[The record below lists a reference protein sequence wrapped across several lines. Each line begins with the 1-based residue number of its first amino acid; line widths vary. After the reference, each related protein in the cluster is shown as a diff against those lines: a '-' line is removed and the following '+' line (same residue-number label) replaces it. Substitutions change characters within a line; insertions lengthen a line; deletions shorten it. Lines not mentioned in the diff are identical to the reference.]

1 MERTPR
7 RTLLLIALVALA
19 HAALFIVYQRPDWNV
34 EAAWDDQVGYRRL
47 GHVLATTGTFT
58 RYPGEQPFVPETI
71 RTPMYPLFVA
81 GIYRIAGES
90 HTAVAA
96 GQAVLFALMTLVVYA
111 MTARLST
118 TRVALVAALFVALFP
133 PIPYYGALVLTETLC
148 TFFVTLGMWTA
159 VRAIQDRRPL
169 DYILT
174 GVFIGLATLTQPRFA
189 MFPIAIA
196 GCVALVALRQRDWRP
211 VLPWGLTLVVF
222 ALVLAPWL
230 AYNLIYVHR
239 LTLSP
244 AGGLGRA
251 TWEASWQ
258 GTWPGRVQA
267 DLTRLVEAHVNDD
280 DATLDMLV
288 RQFASERALPAE
300 PMITYAHQW
309 RDIRRIWDT
318 PTDPRERAVK
328 RIEADEEYW
337 RAGLANIAR
346 NRLGHLLR
354 RATVGAFVLW
364 AAEIPI
370 RYTNINSMPRLVIR
384 GIWLVQVGLLLLAVI
399 GLVMLAHRRGA
410 LVAAPLA
417 ALFVYIT
424 AVHLPMLAEARYS
437 LQAKPV
443 MVALVAIA
451 LAEILHRALPQ
462 TGDYLP

>member
-1 MERTPR
+1 M
-7 RTLLLIALVALA
+7 LLVIALVALA
-19 HAALFIVYQRPDWNV
+19 HAALFSVYQRPDWDV
-34 EAAWDDQVGYRRL
+34 AWDDQVGYQRL

-71 RTPMYPLFVA
+71 RTPMYPMFVA
-81 GIYRIAGES
+81 TVYKIAGES
-90 HTAVAA
+90 HAAVAA
-96 GQAVLFALMTLVVYA
+96 AQAVLFALMALVVYA
-111 MTARLST
+111 MTARLAT
-118 TRVALVAALFVALFP
+118 PRVALAAAWFVALFP
-133 PIPYYGALVLTETLC
+133 PIPYYGALVLSDVVC
-148 TFFVTLGMWTA
+148 TFFVTLGMWMA
-159 VRAIQDRRPL
+159 VRAVQDQRPL

-174 GVFIGLATLTQPRFA
+174 GAFIGLATLTQPRFA
-189 MFPIAIA
+189 MLPIALA
-196 GCVALVALRQRDWRP
+196 ACVSLVALRERNWRAIGR
-211 VLPWGLTLVVF
+211 WALTLTVF

-230 AYNLIYVHR
+230 AYNQIYVHR

-267 DLTRLVEAHVNDD
+267 DLTRLVEEHVIDD
-280 DATLDMLV
+280 DATLDRLV
-288 RQFASERALPAE
+288 TQFAGERMLPPE

-337 RAGLANIAR
+337 RAGVANIAR
-346 NRLGHLLR
+346 NRVAHALR
-354 RATVGAFVLW
+354 RVTVGAFVVW

-370 RYTNINSMPRLVIR
+370 RYTDINAMPRLVIR
-384 GIWLVQVGLLLLAVI
+384 TLWLVQVGLLLLAIV
-399 GLVMLAHRRGA
+399 GLVMLVHRRGPMS
-410 LVAAPLA
+410 AAPLA
-417 ALFVYIT
+417 ALFAYIT

-437 LQAKPV
+437 LPAKPV
-443 MVALVAIA
+443 VVALVAIA
-451 LAEILHRALPQ
+451 IAEILHRALPQ

>member
-1 MERTPR
+1 MEPTPR
-7 RTLLLIALVALA
+7 RMLLVIALVALA
-19 HAALFIVYQRPDWNV
+19 HAVFFIAYQRPDWDV
-34 EAAWDDQVGYRRL
+34 AWDDQVGYKRL

-58 RYPGEQPFVPETI
+58 RYPGVEPFVPETI
-71 RTPMYPLFVA
+71 RTPMYPMFVA
-81 GIYRIAGES
+81 FIYKIAGES
-90 HTAVAA
+90 HTAVAV
-96 GQAVLFALMTLVVYA
+96 GQAVLFAVMALVVFA
-111 MTARLST
+111 MTARLAT
-118 TRVALVAALFVALFP
+118 KRVALAAAWLTALFS
-133 PIPYYGALVLTETLC
+133 PIPYYGALVLSDLVC
-148 TFFVTLGMWTA
+148 AFFVTLGMWMA
-159 VRAIQDRRPL
+159 VRAVQDQRPL
-169 DYILT
+169 DYMLT
-174 GVFIGLATLTQPRFA
+174 GVFLGLATLTQPRFA
-189 MFPIAIA
+189 LLPAAIA
-196 GCVALVALRQRDWRP
+196 GCVSIVALRQRNWRAIAS
-211 VLPWGLTLVVF
+211 WAWTLVVF

-230 AYNLIYVHR
+230 AYNLIYVDR

-258 GTWPGRVQA
+258 GTWPGRIQA
-267 DLTRLVEAHVNDD
+267 DLTRLVEGHVKDD
-280 DATLDMLV
+280 DATLDSLV
-288 RQFASERALPAE
+288 KQFASEHALPSE

-309 RDIRRIWDT
+309 RDIRLIWDT

-337 RAGLANIAR
+337 RAGVANIAR
-346 NRLGHLLR
+346 NRLGHALR
-354 RATVGAFVLW
+354 RVTTGAFVVW

-370 RYTNINSMPRLVIR
+370 RYTDINAMPRLVIR
-384 GIWLVQVGLLLLAVI
+384 AIWLVQAGLLALALI
-399 GLVMLAHRRGA
+399 GLVMLAHRRGP